1 MIQFESI
8 DSPLNINLCSFSTLL
23 SHDPLSVSVGFSI
36 IGGLITCKLVP
47 EFKES
52 FIKAKL
58 TGKDLA
64 KDDKEPPIPEC
75 MGVICATV
83 YLVCMFFFI
92 PFPFMEWFSGKGK
105 ISQSEEFHAPTFPHH
120 KLGEFL
126 AAMLS
131 LQSMTFLGFADDIF
145 DISGTDTSALYI
157 WTNYRFRFLYYVY
170 MSMMA
175 IFCTNSINI
184 LAGING
190 VEIGQSLVIACSI
203 AINDF
208 LFLNDADPAV
218 EAHLFSLYFILP
230 FIGVSFGLI
239 IYNWYP
245 SEVFVGDTYCYFA
258 GMTFAVVGILSHFS
272 KTVLLFFIPQIFN
285 FIYSCPQL
293 FRLVDCPRHR
303 LPRFNPSENK
313 LEYSRVKIQKPLK
326 KPASFVL
333 DLFELLRLVKVD
345 KGETSIEVNNF
356 TLMNLL
362 LLKIGPLHER
372 TLAILV
378 VVIQIL
384 ASCLSFYIR
393 YHLVHFFYEVI

>member
-157 WTNYRFRFLYYVY
+157 WTNYRFRF
-170 MSMMA
+170 
-175 IFCTNSINI
+175 FI
-184 LAGING
+184 L
-190 VEIGQSLVIACSI
+190 S
-203 AINDF
+203 INDF

-293 FRLVDCPRHR
+293 FRLIDCPRHR